1 MQEAAKTGNTPLDPF
16 GLLDYLMFRLGRGLN
31 QPWMMGLVTLRKC
44 IQGHDIPFASL
55 RAVLEEIVE
64 HWSDIKL
71 FLGEGSAPSSSR
83 GKAPLD
89 LNQMILA
96 DGRVLPRLSVLHLI
110 VVCFQANFEKQFM
123 QEITDYSCRV
133 YAEFCFFY
141 WSLLSK
147 VKKLSELP
155 EIDDWSAYIGRP
167 LTTWS
172 TVSYIECL
180 RTEPLFVTALAGCT
194 EAVRKSFLRE
204 GYGFLME
211 FLKVLNSSVF
221 MDSRL
226 ASNLSCFS
234 SDLLLL
240 GDESYTTELFR
251 GLVACYQ
258 ECGRLT
264 VVDSESACN
273 EFKSFLVELR

>member
-1 MQEAAKTGNTPLDPF
+1 
-16 GLLDYLMFRLGRGLN
+16 
-31 QPWMMGLVTLRKC
+31 
-44 IQGHDIPFASL
+44 
-55 RAVLEEIVE
+55 
-64 HWSDIKL
+64 
-71 FLGEGSAPSSSR
+71 
-83 GKAPLD
+83 
-89 LNQMILA
+89 
-96 DGRVLPRLSVLHLI
+96 
-110 VVCFQANFEKQFM
+110 M
-123 QEITDYSCRV
+123 QEITDYSCRG

-180 RTEPLFVTALAGCT
+180 RTEPLFVTALVGCT
-194 EAVRKSFLRE
+194 EAVRKSFLRK

-211 FLKVLNSSVF
+211 FLKVLNNSVF

-234 SDLLLL
+234 PD
-240 GDESYTTELFR
+240 
-251 GLVACYQ
+251 
-258 ECGRLT
+258 
-264 VVDSESACN
+264 
-273 EFKSFLVELR
+273 